1 MCHCITPQ
9 ALVSALAGRAEREGY
24 EPTRADL
31 VAVLELGCTR
41 EEILAAFDRGGRAAM
56 MSRVR
61 EALDGLPPP
70 GA

>member
-1 MCHCITPQ
+1 MCHCIMPQ

-31 VAVLELGCTR
+31 LAVLELGCTR
-41 EEILAAFDRGGRAAM
+41 EEILAAFDRGGGAM
-56 MSRVR
+56 TSRVR
-61 EALDGLPPP
+61 EALDGLPPS